1 MILERLWVILR
12 LLKDLLHNGVSH
24 DTLWQMLIRT
34 RARQTQTT
42 MAHRNLGITHRSLES
57 LFLCLFALL
66 RIQCL
71 LTLQLL
77 LCDLPCVLVFY
88 VVLPRLLYCL
98 QGFRILSHGE
108 QYVGL
113 ADVSFNCV
121 MVTLINLNTAYCKQP
136 CSPNLGSTL
145 MASFTS
151 FSASG
156 SATNFIYAAARLLY
170 PRASAGSRFM
180 LSL

>member
-1 MILERLWVILR
+1 MILERFWVILR

-24 DTLWQMLIRT
+24 DTLWQMSIRT
-34 RARQTQTT
+34 STRQTQTNT
-42 MAHRNLGITHRSLES
+42 AHRNLRITHRSLKS

-66 RIQCL
+66 GIQCL
-71 LTLQLL
+71 LALQLL
-77 LCDLPCVLVFY
+77 LCNLPCVLMFY
-88 VVLPRLLYCL
+88 VVLPCLLYCL
-98 QGFRILSHGE
+98 QGFRILSHGK

-121 MVTLINLNTAYCKQP
+121 IVKLINQYTTYCKQL

-145 MASFTS
+145 IASFTS